1 MNNPNEKEE
10 EILDGVVNDINNM
23 KMNEEDNNQQYQ
35 EFGELNEE
43 NGYEQK
49 GDQNHLNQ
57 QNIKDNNIDFQNF
70 QFNKMNMN
78 KYNEEQIIMDN
89 NINPDINNINEEINN
104 QYYMSEGLENQKE
117 ELEDENNINN
127 IEQPEED
134 DQIQFQG
141 QNFEEL
147 DGNINNNEY
156 DENLML
162 NDNEIENEYI
172 QNDIE
177 QFNNNGIYPDNQEIN
192 FDENNDNRG
201 LLNEENNIKELN
213 DIETFSNNNN
223 TNNFN
228 NINEINELDIN
239 NTNNMNIID
248 NFNNKNNMNMMNNF
262 NNVNEIDSLK
272 LYIINLEQKCNQLQ
286 NENKLLKINL
296 KKTQSKINNRKDP
309 NYEIVENS
317 IRQGTILLEDVKRK
331 NYNLK
336 KKIKS
341 LENQNQQLNY
351 KLIETNQKLKRLI
364 NDKNNPI
371 LQNINQNNNNNLME
385 IKTKLSKLNNKID
398 ESDIIISKLKFDK
411 KTLEMK
417 LEEAKLSHENELKL
431 MLNYKNSELSV
442 YQKTIDNFKKQNPNR
457 PNPNLLNNNN
467 FNIPLNNKNY
477 IQKFT
482 EYENK
487 ISTLSNELSSYNLD
501 KKRLENKINSLK
513 NNLIEK
519 DNTINGLNKKIIET
533 EGNFNLKLLEIQQF
547 SDENK
552 EQFDQLLKE
561 RDELLKKNQELSNGL
576 IQFDNKVKEA
586 NLIFIN
592 KTEFYNKSLDAYK
605 NKITDYKS
613 KISILKKKINELY
626 LVIEKMKLKSNHHN
640 FEINK
645 NLNNFYHKNLTSTP
659 GPFNRSVRGTT
670 PFSRRYFKE
679 KDDISLY
686 NVNKIN
692 NISLFD
698 DNNIHNTTNVGA
710 LQGIYNGKKID
721 INNGQNNNGDNEY
734 KLDYSQKQ
742 YLENYKSF
750 LSGLDYQLNS

>member
-70 QFNKMNMN
+70 QFNNMNMN

-156 DENLML
+156 DENLIL

-613 KISILKKKINELY
+613 KISIL
-626 LVIEKMKLKSNHHN
+626 
-640 FEINK
+640 
-645 NLNNFYHKNLTSTP
+645 
-659 GPFNRSVRGTT
+659 
-670 PFSRRYFKE
+670 
-679 KDDISLY
+679 
-686 NVNKIN
+686 
-692 NISLFD
+692 
-698 DNNIHNTTNVGA
+698 
-710 LQGIYNGKKID
+710 
-721 INNGQNNNGDNEY
+721 
-734 KLDYSQKQ
+734 
-742 YLENYKSF
+742 
-750 LSGLDYQLNS
+750 